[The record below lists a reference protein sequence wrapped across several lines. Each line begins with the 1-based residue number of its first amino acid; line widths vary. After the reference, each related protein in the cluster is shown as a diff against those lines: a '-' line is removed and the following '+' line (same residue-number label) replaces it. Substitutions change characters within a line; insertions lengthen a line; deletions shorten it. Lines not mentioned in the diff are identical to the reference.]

1 MTKKLIMIIGLVLS
15 SMLMK
20 AQAFFVPFPKA
31 GDKYWQ
37 KQVPVAMRNDY
48 IRLGNLYQKKPWNA
62 IPAETFAEF
71 RTNGNRTRY
80 EEASF
85 GIRKQFVCL
94 VMAEIM
100 QGRGRFLPSIRK
112 GLHYFIE
119 KEPWWG
125 IPAHYPKDHPEKDIQ
140 PVDLFNA
147 ETAGMLAWTL
157 YMLEDEINRKEK
169 GLCDRVRSEIPATG
183 VEPAAGL
190 EEQCQQLEYLDYE
203 QLVGNGIDLR
213 IRCQAARCCL
223 QGSAA
228 VSANLPEGLSR

>member
-1 MTKKLIMIIGLVLS
+1 MTKKLIMILGLVLS

-100 QGRGRFLPSIRK
+100 QGRGRFLPH
-112 GLHYFIE
+112 HYDVYQRPYLCEFLGCPGSE
-119 KEPWWG
+119 CSE
-125 IPAHYPKDHPEKDIQ
+125 YQHP
-140 PVDLFNA
+140 
-147 ETAGMLAWTL
+147 
-157 YMLEDEINRKEK
+157 
-169 GLCDRVRSEIPATG
+169 
-183 VEPAAGL
+183 
-190 EEQCQQLEYLDYE
+190 
-203 QLVGNGIDLR
+203 
-213 IRCQAARCCL
+213 
-223 QGSAA
+223 
-228 VSANLPEGLSR
+228 LPIW

>member
-1 MTKKLIMIIGLVLS
+1 
-15 SMLMK
+15 MK

-125 IPAHYPKDHPEKDIQ
+125 IPAHYPKDHPERISSRWISSMQRRQACLHGPSICWKMKS
-140 PVDLFNA
+140 
-147 ETAGMLAWTL
+147 TG
-157 YMLEDEINRKEK
+157 RKR
-169 GLCDRVRSEIPATG
+169 DFA
-183 VEPAAGL
+183 
-190 EEQCQQLEYLDYE
+190 
-203 QLVGNGIDLR
+203 
-213 IRCQAARCCL
+213 IR
-223 QGSAA
+223 
-228 VSANLPEGLSR
+228 

>member
-1 MTKKLIMIIGLVLS
+1 MTKKLIMILGLVLS

-48 IRLGNLYQKKPWNA
+48 IRLGNLYQ
-62 IPAETFAEF
+62 
-71 RTNGNRTRY
+71 
-80 EEASF
+80 
-85 GIRKQFVCL
+85 
-94 VMAEIM
+94 
-100 QGRGRFLPSIRK
+100 
-112 GLHYFIE
+112 

-169 GLCDRVRSEIPATG
+169 GLCNQVRSEI
-183 VEPAAGL
+183 
-190 EEQCQQLEYLDYE
+190 D
-203 QLVGNGIDLR
+203 R
-213 IRCQAARCCL
+213 RFL
-223 QGSAA
+223 QPVLNQPQG
-228 VSANLPEGLSR
+228 